1 MAKKL
6 LGVITALALVGGV
19 LSTATALAQEAPT
32 AIPEVVQIDDP
43 FGDANTQTGDQ
54 QFGED
59 LGSVGDLGK
68 VWFTHDAETLTL
80 NIQTETAPPASA
92 SNYRYNVYANPTEEL
107 TGTSSCL
114 RFEII
119 PINDAN
125 PGTYFGEPVVKV
137 IDRCAEEGVDF
148 YAADTGVVGELAIE
162 ELADGTGLMKAK
174 FPRSIPAFADGAA
187 ITKPFAIDYIGGGTD
202 QLPHPQTGNTFGFTG
217 LRMDDSVV
225 GVDYT
230 ISGGG
235 PVVEPPPVDPPK
247 VDPPVKNGCKKGK
260 GKKKGC
266 KKPAC
271 PAFTPAE
278 AGAEAPLTKV
288 TDAAT
293 EEAPIEIPIAVE
305 SGTPVAGTHVFHNL
319 QVDSKN
325 KDAGLYVRYEFP
337 THEDLDLYLYN
348 SDGSTAA
355 QAAGFNPFPFIPN
368 NPVFFTDGTGTGGHS
383 EQGAEQVDGV
393 LTPDCGGYTADMA
406 QYLSEGGEM
415 LLKVWLGPAT
425 WDPVAQAPIEGGE

>member
-1 MAKKL
+1 MKKTLVL
-6 LGVITALALVGGV
+6 LTAMALVGGL
-19 LSTATALAQEAPT
+19 LSATAVNAQEAPPTVVPSEVLVEDPVGDGNYLNGQGLAADQGDHATPADVSSVGDIMKVWLSNTTDTISAHLLTEASAPASAPLFFRVKVNPGADSNCLWFQASVGDANGLTGEPTGNLRDTCGDLGTMPDGVTVTLEETPEGNGITTITVPRALHPFFTDGAVLTQT
-32 AIPEVVQIDDP
+32 AAESRNLIPNPAGGSVAVVPQIDDTV
-43 FGDANTQTGDQ
+43 A
-54 QFGED
+54 
-59 LGSVGDLGK
+59 
-68 VWFTHDAETLTL
+68 
-80 NIQTETAPPASA
+80 
-92 SNYRYNVYANPTEEL
+92 
-107 TGTSSCL
+107 
-114 RFEII
+114 
-119 PINDAN
+119 
-125 PGTYFGEPVVKV
+125 
-137 IDRCAEEGVDF
+137 
-148 YAADTGVVGELAIE
+148 
-162 ELADGTGLMKAK
+162 GL
-174 FPRSIPAFADGAA
+174 
-187 ITKPFAIDYIGGGTD
+187 
-202 QLPHPQTGNTFGFTG
+202 
-217 LRMDDSVV
+217 
-225 GVDYT
+225 DYT
-230 ISGGG
+230 IGSGGG

-293 EEAPIEIPIAVE
+293 EEAPIEIPIAAE
-305 SGTPVAGTHVFHNL
+305 SGTPAAGTHVFHNL